1 MIISVTNLKGG
12 VGKSTI
18 TQNLAVSFAARGA
31 KVCIA
36 DTDRKQHT
44 SIMWSGQREE
54 EITAIPVFG
63 VTEGEALVKNVKA
76 LQKEYDHVFIDG
88 TPILEELASWTVLA
102 SDFIIIPTL
111 PSPSDIWSLKEF
123 KVRLD
128 QIKAMGNNIPAYLL
142 INKHSKSRNLDKE
155 INDAVDAFEIEVL
168 KTKIRDRVAYKEAM
182 LEGLG
187 VVEYKDKKA
196 KEEINLLTDEILAII
211 EKM

>member
-18 TQNLAVSFAARGA
+18 TQNLAVSFAQQGA

-44 SIMWSGQREE
+44 SIKWSGQRDESMPN
-54 EITAIPVFG
+54 IPVFG

-102 SDFIIIPTL
+102 SDLVVIPTL
-111 PSPSDIWSLKEF
+111 PSPSDIWSLQEF
-123 KVRLD
+123 KIRLD
-128 QIKAMGNNIPAYLL
+128 QIKAMGTNIPAYLL
-142 INKHSKSRNLDKE
+142 INKHASTRNLDKE
-155 INDAVDAFEIEVL
+155 IDEAVNEFGMTIL
-168 KTKIRDRVAYKEAM
+168 NTKIKDRVAYKEAM

-187 VVEYKDKKA
+187 VAEYKDKKA
-196 KEEINLLTDEILAII
+196 KQEMDNLMNELLDII
-211 EKM
+211 SKL

>member
-1 MIISVTNLKGG
+1 
-12 VGKSTI
+12 
-18 TQNLAVSFAARGA
+18 
-31 KVCIA
+31 
-36 DTDRKQHT
+36 
-44 SIMWSGQREE
+44 MWSGQREE
-54 EITAIPVFG
+54 EIAGIPVFG

-128 QIKAMGNNIPAYLL
+128 QIKAMGNDIPAYLL

-155 INDAVDAFEIEVL
+155 INDAVSAFEIEVL
-168 KTKIRDRVAYKEAM
+168 QTKIRDRVAYKEAM

-196 KEEINLLTDEILAII
+196 KEEINQLTDEVLAII
-211 EKM
+211 GKM

>member
-12 VGKSTI
+12 VGKSTM
-18 TQNLAVSFAARGA
+18 TQNLAVAFAARGA

-36 DTDRKQHT
+36 DTDKKQHT
-44 SIMWSGQREE
+44 SIKWSGQREE
-54 EITAIPVFG
+54 SQTSIPVFG

-102 SDFIIIPTL
+102 SDMVVIPTL
-111 PSPSDIWSLKEF
+111 PSPSDIWSLQEF

-128 QIKAMGNNIPAYLL
+128 QIKAMGTNIPAYIL
-142 INKHSKSRNLDKE
+142 INKHSGSRNLDKE
-155 INDAVDAFEIEVL
+155 INSAVDEFGMEIL
-168 KTKIRDRVAYKEAM
+168 KSTIKDRVAYKEAM

-196 KEEINLLTDEILAII
+196 KEEIEQLTNEILEII
-211 EKM
+211 SQL

>member
-18 TQNLAVSFAARGA
+18 TQNLAVSFAGRGA

-54 EITAIPVFG
+54 GITSIPVFG

-111 PSPSDIWSLKEF
+111 PSPSDIWSLREF

-128 QIKAMGNNIPAYLL
+128 QIKAMGNDIPAYLL
-142 INKHSKSRNLDKE
+142 INKHSAGRNLDKE
-155 INDAVDAFEIEVL
+155 ISEAIADFDIKILN
-168 KTKIRDRVAYKEAM
+168 TKIKDRVAYKEAM

-187 VVEYKDKKA
+187 VTEYKDKKA
-196 KEEINLLTDEILAII
+196 KEEIDRLTDEVLEII
-211 EKM
+211 ANH

>member
-1 MIISVTNLKGG
+1 MIVSITNLKGG

-18 TQNLAVSFAARGA
+18 TQNLAVSFAHRGA

-36 DTDRKQHT
+36 DTDKKQHT
-44 SIMWSGQREE
+44 SIKWSGQRDEE
-54 EITAIPVFG
+54 LISIPVFG

-111 PSPSDIWSLKEF
+111 PSPSDIWSLQEF

-128 QIKAMGNNIPAYLL
+128 QIKAMGSNIPAYLL
-142 INKHSKSRNLDKE
+142 INKHAGNRNLDNE
-155 INDAVDAFEIEVL
+155 INEAIEQFGLALIETKL
-168 KTKIRDRVAYKEAM
+168 KDRVAYKEAM

-196 KEEINLLTDEILAII
+196 KDELEMLTDEVLNII
-211 EKM
+211 ATL